1 MDFRRRQ
8 TALISKHQ
16 CKTFG
21 ITWNLHDCMYS
32 LMLSSSVAIAF
43 LQLSVKLDIFSCQNI
58 CILKFGIVISD
69 VSARQI
75 T

>member
-21 ITWNLHDCMYS
+21 ITWNLHHCMYS
-32 LMLSSSVAIAF
+32 LMLSSSVAVAF
-43 LQLSVKLDIFSCQNI
+43 LQFSCQNI
-58 CILKFGIVISD
+58 YILKFGIVISD